1 MRRAGGAGLAKHIL
15 IAHRG
20 ASGYLPEHT
29 LAAYMIAIEQGADFI
44 EPDLVST
51 ADGVL
56 IARHENEIGGTTD
69 VASRPEF
76 APRRTVRHIDGEPVT
91 GWFAEDFTLAEIK
104 TLRARERLPG
114 IRPHNARFDG
124 LFEIPSFEEV
134 LNLVLAMN
142 ERRDRD
148 ALMLGRPRPRPIG
161 LYPETKHPSYF
172 RDLGLPLE
180 ARLIDSLERH
190 GYGGPDAP
198 VFIQSFEVANLKALS
213 QRTALPLVQLIEA
226 EGKPY
231 DFVLRGDPRRY
242 ADLLVPA
249 GLAEIAAYA
258 RAIGPSKDLLI
269 PRAQDGSLG
278 PPTTLV
284 ADAHA
289 AGLLVHA
296 WTFRAENAFLPAAS
310 RTGTDPAALGD
321 LDSELSAFFDLGIDG
336 VFTDHPGIAVRT
348 VRRAAMRHAG

>member
-1 MRRAGGAGLAKHIL
+1 
-15 IAHRG
+15 
-20 ASGYLPEHT
+20 
-29 LAAYMIAIEQGADFI
+29 
-44 EPDLVST
+44 
-51 ADGVL
+51 
-56 IARHENEIGGTTD
+56 GGTTD

-76 APRRTVRHIDGEPVT
+76 AARRTVRHIDGEPVT

-104 TLRARERLPG
+104 TLRATERLPG

-142 ERRDRD
+142 ERRCRD
-148 ALMLGRPRPRPIG
+148 AVVLGRPRPSPIG

-180 ARLIDSLERH
+180 QRLIDGLERH
-190 GYGGPDAP
+190 GYGGPAAP

-213 QRTALPLVQLIEA
+213 RRTALPLVQLIEA

-231 DFVLRGDPRRY
+231 DFVLCGDPRRY

-258 RAIGPSKDLLI
+258 RAIGPTKDMLI

-278 PPTTLV
+278 APTTLV

-321 LDSELSAFFDLGIDG
+321 LDGELSAFLDLGIDG
-336 VFTDHPGIAVRT
+336 VFTDHPGIAVRMM
-348 VRRAAMRHAG
+348 RRAAGAHP